1 MKPRNIRRIVAPVA
15 FGLLSCVVIPAFGQ
29 DNHEAQEKKIAMSEV
44 PQAARDAAQK
54 ALGRKPT
61 EAKMVQGTSPQEY
74 ELEAKMK
81 GGKEMAVHVTADG
94 TVTKH
99 ESESAA
105 EEHAEH
111 GHQ

>member
-1 MKPRNIRRIVAPVA
+1 MNPRKISRIVAPLA
-15 FGLLSCVVIPAFGQ
+15 FGLMSCVLIPAFGQ
-29 DNHEAQEKKIAMSEV
+29 DNHESKEKRIAMSEV

-54 ALGRKPT
+54 ALGRRPT
-61 EAKMVQGTSPQEY
+61 EAKIVQGTNPQEY

-99 ESESAA
+99 ENES
-105 EEHAEH
+105 EEHEH
-111 GHQ
+111 H